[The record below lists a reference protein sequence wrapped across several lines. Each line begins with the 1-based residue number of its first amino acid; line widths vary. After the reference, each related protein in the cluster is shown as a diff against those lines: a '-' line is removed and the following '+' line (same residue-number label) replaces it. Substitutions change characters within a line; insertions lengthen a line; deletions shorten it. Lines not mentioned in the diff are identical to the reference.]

1 MGGSKLFHIKL
12 IFAFAVTLLLT
23 LSIFSFLR
31 VNNLLRTSEM
41 VNHTNVI
48 KLELES
54 IFSRIKDAD
63 SEQRGFVLTKDTVYI
78 SQFKHSLKDI
88 ASRLHKLDVLTK
100 DNYSQQRNIEDLRW
114 VINKRV
120 IHMQDVIKDTQLKPD
135 QKITKERWLEARAI
149 MDEIKLQTNKM
160 MNEESFL
167 LKLRTKSFTEE
178 STFTPL
184 FTIFLTICS
193 IIIMIAAYYGISR
206 ELRVSNRLRS
216 DLEESKKELLDANIG
231 LEEKNSSLAKM
242 NKELESFTYISSHD
256 LQEPLRKI
264 QTFISRIIDVDDE
277 KLSDNGKSYLK
288 RTQDAANRM
297 QGLIRDLLAYSRLNV
312 EIFPIENTNLKLMV
326 AEVESELEEEILNSK
341 AEIIVKGEPDVKIII
356 SQFRQLLT
364 NLISNSLKFS
374 NPDIPP
380 QIVIENVSVNGN
392 ELPFEDSNQ
401 SQRYSRITISDN
413 GIGFDPQYK
422 TRIFEVF
429 QRLHVAKEYPGTG
442 IGLAI
447 VKKIVENHNGFI
459 AANSQPNGGA
469 VFTIYLPC

>member
-1 MGGSKLFHIKL
+1 
-12 IFAFAVTLLLT
+12 
-23 LSIFSFLR
+23 
-31 VNNLLRTSEM
+31 
-41 VNHTNVI
+41 
-48 KLELES
+48 
-54 IFSRIKDAD
+54 
-63 SEQRGFVLTKDTVYI
+63 
-78 SQFKHSLKDI
+78 
-88 ASRLHKLDVLTK
+88 
-100 DNYSQQRNIEDLRW
+100 
-114 VINKRV
+114 
-120 IHMQDVIKDTQLKPD
+120 MQDVIKDTQLKPD